1 MLTPL
6 CRRRSSHLQRS
17 RSTTPK
23 IRRCH
28 TPQHEAQISM
38 LQRPRRVRPLLPPL
52 GRAVF
57 VGNSRHSRLQHP
69 RSPSPNDTPPTPVR
83 ALQTPLGHKS
93 DAHGND
99 NVVLRNAPSLQ
110 QLTETSSAASKAR
123 RHCCS
128 TRTCRPPSLV
138 LAETARPCENP
149 SSAQPA
155 TLAKSSSSQPGQ
167 QAPCL
172 PTSLSPRPL
181 QPEANSKHACA
192 FDPCQVLH
200 STAHCTNHAVNLHG
214 GGACIGQVSLPQKS
228 ASLTHFDQR
237 RRCVQP
243 PPPLFAEKAPCF
255 FPSGSRSHIPDLL
268 RQRRADVVF

>member
-17 RSTTPK
+17 RSTTPE

-57 VGNSRHSRLQHP
+57 VGKSRHSRLQHP

-110 QLTETSSAASKAR
+110 QKTETSSAASKAR
-123 RHCCS
+123 RHCYS

-138 LAETARPCENP
+138 LAETARPCDVRIHRAHSQRHWP
-149 SSAQPA
+149 SRLRPSQDSKPLACQPLCRRGHFNLRQIPSTHTPLRPLNC
-155 TLAKSSSSQPGQ
+155 TLHQSCRQPPWWWRSNSRLARALEVTTRKGDVYPTTGVDISSR
-167 QAPCL
+167 L
-172 PTSLSPRPL
+172 PTASKWLPRL
-181 QPEANSKHACA
+181 QPHW
-192 FDPCQVLH
+192 
-200 STAHCTNHAVNLHG
+200 
-214 GGACIGQVSLPQKS
+214 
-228 ASLTHFDQR
+228 
-237 RRCVQP
+237 P
-243 PPPLFAEKAPCF
+243 PFWL
-255 FPSGSRSHIPDLL
+255 
-268 RQRRADVVF
+268 

>member
-17 RSTTPK
+17 RSTTPE

-57 VGNSRHSRLQHP
+57 VGKSRHSRLQHP

-138 LAETARPCENP
+138 LAETARPCDVRIHRAHSQRHWP
-149 SSAQPA
+149 SRLRPSQDSKPLACQPLCRRGHFNLRQIPSTRA
-155 TLAKSSSSQPGQ
+155 PLRPAKSFTQLHT
-167 QAPCL
+167 APIM
-172 PTSLSPRPL
+172 PSTSMVV
-181 QPEANSKHACA
+181 AHA
-192 FDPCQVLH
+192 QV
-200 STAHCTNHAVNLHG
+200 
-214 GGACIGQVSLPQKS
+214 K
-228 ASLTHFDQR
+228 
-237 RRCVQP
+237 
-243 PPPLFAEKAPCF
+243 
-255 FPSGSRSHIPDLL
+255 
-268 RQRRADVVF
+268 